1 MGGVA
6 AWWIG
11 FEFEFGCFE
20 FLFGAGEVLLVTDGG
35 WI

>member
-1 MGGVA
+1 MGWVV

-11 FEFEFGCFE
+11 FEFEFGCLE
-20 FLFGAGEVLLVTDGG
+20 FCFGAGEVLLVTGWG